1 MSKEPRRRRP
11 DARAS
16 AGDDR
21 NPVREIGGERHPSG
35 LLGSLAACSPS
46 VGTFSPAARR
56 EVERT
61 LHPNWAGRSRIAT
74 GRSGVLVFAARRQ
87 ANHRRKVYAGQRLS
101 FRTAGQAR
109 SLINGVQSPGQNRTP
124 GNPTVRDRRAALRTV
139 TSTADG
145 LLVRALNFE
154 PDNRTH
160 SSTGGDWK
168 RNATASPRQPPTQP
182 CSATTWWITRNVRVS
197 RSSPGK

>member
-1 MSKEPRRRRP
+1 MPVPPRVTIATRSVRSVENVIP
-11 DARAS
+11 RAS
-16 AGDDR
+16 SGRWLPA
-21 NPVREIGGERHPSG
+21 VHPWARS
-35 LLGSLAACSPS
+35 AW
-46 VGTFSPAARR
+46 AARR